1 MNTTEGIIGFIAV
14 VGCALAAW
22 ALCRTRTK
30 PPFDAASD
38 GLRLWFRASVGTALV
53 AALALIALFVA
64 GLKWDWLAGRYGG
77 VLAPLGAIVAA
88 AIASAGGA
96 RLAKAQALNAD
107 KTRTEDAEKE
117 LWSRFEGAAKQLADQ
132 GNFMIRVAG
141 VYAFVGLADDWL
153 RHHDRRKRVGVPT
166 ARVQAECE
174 TITDTLCAYL
184 RQNTHKTGTEEHR
197 AGERVVNEAI
207 ISQFRTHLFLG
218 GKNRDGIET
227 EKGAW
232 AGHGLQL
239 DLHGVDLE
247 RSYFDRMDL
256 KRAILTRSDL
266 FDVDLTQSCLDGA
279 DLRKADLCG
288 ADLSGAS
295 VKGSILDGVKYDAN
309 TTWPTSSFGLPPGA
323 QEITP
328 PRSHVTDASSSAGSG
343 DTGS

>member
-1 MNTTEGIIGFIAV
+1 M
-14 VGCALAAW
+14 
-22 ALCRTRTK
+22 K
-30 PPFDAASD
+30 PPVEAASD
-38 GLRLWFRASVGTALV
+38 GLQLWVRASVGAAAI

-64 GLKWDWLAGRYGG
+64 GLKWDWLADRYGG
-77 VLAPLGAIVAA
+77 VLAPLGAIIAA

-96 RLAKAQALNAD
+96 RLARAQALNAD

-166 ARVQAECE
+166 SRVQAECE

-184 RQNTHKTGTEEHR
+184 RQNTHKTGTEEHK
-197 AGERVVNEAI
+197 AAERVVNEAI
-207 ISQFRTHLFLG
+207 IAQLQVHLFLG
-218 GKNRDGIET
+218 GKNRDGFET
-227 EKGAW
+227 EQGIW
-232 AGHGLQL
+232 SDHGLQL
-239 DLHGVDLE
+239 DLRGVDLE

-256 KRAILTRSDL
+256 NKAILKDADL
-266 FDVDLTQSCLDGA
+266 FDVDLAQSCLDGA
-279 DLRKADLCG
+279 DLKKADLCG

-295 VKGSILDGVKYDAN
+295 VQGAVFDGVKYDAN
-309 TTWPTSSFGLPPGA
+309 TTWPTPNFVLPQGA

-328 PRSHVTDASSSAGSG
+328 PRTHEADGSSTAGSG
-343 DTGS
+343 